1 MLVGGQDPLAG
12 RNPSVL
18 LAGCGSIGRRHAR
31 VLRELGVR
39 ELWICDPS
47 AAQREALRAETPV
60 TREFDSYEAALRGK
74 PEAVFILTP
83 PHLHIPM
90 AIQALKAGCHV
101 FCEKPLSDRL
111 EGLDDLER
119 EIRTSGRIFMLGL
132 CFRYHQGL
140 LEAKALLDGGRI
152 GRLVA
157 IRAMLGEPL
166 PEIRPDYKT
175 LFTAQEVGVFDLV
188 HEIDLA
194 LWFGGQRVRR
204 VACVRGP
211 YSDIG
216 IAAPDVAEILVDFE
230 DRCLAS
236 IHLDFFQHPR
246 RRQLELMGT
255 SGCVTV
261 EFARWDGCTIS
272 LYAGRERGWEV
283 RELAT
288 QRDDMFRDENRE
300 FLDAIKG
307 GRPVRYGLEEGRRAL
322 EVVLSAQAAG

>member
-1 MLVGGQDPLAG
+1 MLVGDGNALAG

-18 LAGCGSIGRRHAR
+18 LVGCGSIGKRHAR

-47 AAQREALRAETPV
+47 AAQRKALGDETPV
-60 TREFDSYEAALRGK
+60 TREFDAYADALREK

-83 PHLHIPM
+83 PHLHVPM
-90 AIQALKAGCHV
+90 ALQALQAGCHV

-111 EGLDDLER
+111 EGLDELEAR
-119 EIRTSGRIFMLGL
+119 IRTSGKAFMLGL

-140 LEAKALLDGGRI
+140 LKAKALLDGGRI

-204 VACVRGP
+204 VACVRGA

-216 IAAPDVAEILVDFE
+216 IPAPDVAEILVDFE

-236 IHLDFFQHPR
+236 VHLDFFQHPR

-272 LYAGRERGWEV
+272 LYESRERGWEIQ
-283 RELAT
+283 ELAT
-288 QRDDMFRDENRE
+288 ERDDMFRDEDRE
-300 FLDAIKG
+300 FLDAITG
-307 GRPVRYGLEEGRRAL
+307 GRPVRYGLEEGRRTL